1 MRLICPSC
9 RAQYEVDDDAIP
21 AEGRDVQCGSCS
33 TTWFQEHALTLAGAV
48 PAPLSESTKP
58 VFRHQG
64 TPGSGIPAPQ
74 PMPDDSSADREKL
87 LREIRAEAAQ
97 ELSQDANARIEREPL
112 ATNESN
118 VPNPAFEA
126 PQNEPAAIAEN
137 RSQLNV
143 ETALD
148 TGDVHAYPAISSN
161 DRSAIAKVE
170 SGRAEEAFMQNLR
183 SQIEEQYKQP
193 DNFSTTRSSSVISA
207 AEKAGISLDPARTAQ
222 QNASSRAESVQRTIR
237 DITSTPEES
246 PRRRS
251 YSVGVYSAAA
261 LFLLAFAAY
270 LLRDEIT
277 RYYPAAQPWLDSYA
291 NVIDALRRLIQD
303 LWNYARDWVI
313 GMIGSTPPTT

>member
-48 PAPLSESTKP
+48 PAPLSQGTKP

-64 TPGSGIPAPQ
+64 TPDSGIPAPQ
-74 PMPDDSSADREKL
+74 PMPDDSAADREKL
-87 LREIRAEAAQ
+87 LRQIRAEAAQ
-97 ELSQDANARIEREPL
+97 ELSLDANARIERQPL
-112 ATNESN
+112 AASESDRP
-118 VPNPAFEA
+118 VLAFEA
-126 PQNEPAAIAEN
+126 SQNEAAASTENKPA
-137 RSQLNV
+137 QNV

-148 TGDVHAYPAISSN
+148 TDDVHDYPAKAIDDIS
-161 DRSAIAKVE
+161 ATAKVE

-183 SQIEEQYKQP
+183 SQIEEQNKQP
-193 DNFSTTRSSSVISA
+193 DNISTTRSSSVISA
-207 AEKAGISLDPARTAQ
+207 AERAGITLDPAKTAPHRQ
-222 QNASSRAESVQRTIR
+222 AGRSESIQRSIR

-251 YSVGVYSAAA
+251 YSVGVYTAAA

-270 LLRDEIT
+270 LLREEIA
-277 RYYPAAQPWLDSYA
+277 RYYPVAQPWLDSYA
-291 NVIDALRRLIQD
+291 NAIDGARRLIQD
-303 LWNYARDWVI
+303 LWNYARDWVT